1 MNAASVPDAEDWI
14 REVKAR
20 PDLAT
25 REARIPTSYK
35 RAIVESDGHDTLVTD
50 IPDLAYGMVWPGA
63 YARVVPN
70 RFIETWIGREG
81 ELRYG
86 QIDAAA
92 AVGRAFV
99 AEDAD
104 RGVVYAGQ
112 SAGSI
117 DAVEPAGV
125 VVENIVAQAVELL
138 RHRAAAL
145 VEADQAL

>member
-1 MNAASVPDAEDWI
+1 
-14 REVKAR
+14 
-20 PDLAT
+20 
-25 REARIPTSYK
+25 
-35 RAIVESDGHDTLVTD
+35 
-50 IPDLAYGMVWPGA
+50 MVWPGA
-63 YARVVPN
+63 YARVVRN

-86 QIDAAA
+86 QIDAAT